1 MAATVDNLNVNVY
14 SIGNIYLQERDRQF
28 RPLIEAPAA
37 AAYININMR
46 DDDNFIRLDH
56 NRYFLQTIHSGGDT
70 FQQLFYFDCCVP
82 LTTNTHVDLEL
93 SAISRFEMELFFLS
107 ILTTLSKKNRMGE
120 KKRGRMEWNPFVCRR
135 HVVKIVDSLP
145 RIPAQ
150 PGNIGPSLISFVAG
164 I

>member
-1 MAATVDNLNVNVY
+1 MTTLSDSTTTATF
-14 SIGNIYLQERDRQF
+14 F
-28 RPLIEAPAA
+28 RPFILVVILFNSFFILIV
-37 AAYININMR
+37 
-46 DDDNFIRLDH
+46 
-56 NRYFLQTIHSGGDT
+56 
-70 FQQLFYFDCCVP
+70 VP